1 MCIYTCGCSKLGI
14 MCPFMALCEL
24 RVVFVQAYEHAT
36 LALEA
41 TDAKSRAEAYLV
53 RADILKDMEQLVQA
67 EEVCCR

>member
-1 MCIYTCGCSKLGI
+1 MFL
-14 MCPFMALCEL
+14 
-24 RVVFVQAYEHAT
+24 QAYEHAT

-67 EEVCCR
+67 EEVMVY